1 MRYPKEV
8 VLKDCQEALI
18 RPLEKDDEP
27 SLRRFYT
34 QIPEKDRWFMRYDV
48 TDPEII
54 SSWIHDPEHIFSI
67 LAVVDEDIVAHAR
80 LHMRESGCYRHM
92 GRLRIIVS
100 PKYRSKRL
108 GTWMLLDLIQ
118 LAMDK
123 DLRELRADFVMDHE
137 KTAIDTALK
146 LDFFKKAILEDFVEG
161 PDGTLLLEAAPGAP
175 PMTTENIKRMLADF
189 P

>member
-1 MRYPKEV
+1 VRYPKEV
-8 VLKDCQEALI
+8 VMKDGVEAVI
-18 RPLEKDDEP
+18 RPVDAADEVALGKFYANLP
-27 SLRRFYT
+27 SD
-34 QIPEKDRWFMRYDV
+34 DRWFMRYDV
-48 TDPEII
+48 TDAGILRG
-54 SSWIHDPEHIFSI
+54 WIDDPEHVFSI
-67 LAVVDEDIVAHAR
+67 LALVEGNIVAHAR
-80 LHMRESGCYRHM
+80 LHMRESGCYHHM

-100 PKYRSKRL
+100 PEYRSKRL

-161 PDGTLLLEAAPGAP
+161 PDGTRHDLMI
-175 PMTTENIKRMLADF
+175 MTKRLHRNWGDF
-189 P
+189 